1 MMELFSALVLICSIA
16 TGRAECEAVSLPEM
30 HKDHRDC
37 LRQLNNYEI
46 DNGHK
51 LSLETKYVMSGV
63 CVDWRFQAHKIDNS
77 DYRTAREALN
87 LMSVTLAARLY
98 PGLSSNFSQ

>member
-16 TGRAECEAVSLPEM
+16 TGQAVCDAVALPEM

-37 LRQLNNYEI
+37 LRQLNTYEQN
-46 DNGHK
+46 NGHK
-51 LSLETKYVMSGV
+51 LSLEEKYVMSGI
-63 CVDWRFQAHKIDNS
+63 CVDWRFQVHKVDNS

-87 LMSVTLAARLY
+87 LMSVTVAARLY
-98 PGLSSNFSQ
+98 PGLSSNFSR